1 MRGEG
6 VRGRE
11 DELAVVPPATLCI
24 AVSVT
29 ALVLAS
35 GPVI

>member
-6 VRGRE
+6 VGNRE
-11 DELAVVPPATLCI
+11 DELAVVPPATLCT
-24 AVSVT
+24 AVGVT

-35 GPVI
+35 GPVT